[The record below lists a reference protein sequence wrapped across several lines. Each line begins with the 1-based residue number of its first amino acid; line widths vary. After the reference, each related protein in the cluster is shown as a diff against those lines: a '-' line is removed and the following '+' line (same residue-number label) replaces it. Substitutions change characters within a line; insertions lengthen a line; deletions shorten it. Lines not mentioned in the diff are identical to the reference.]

1 MGWRA
6 MLLISGASS
15 LGLGVPA
22 MAQSP
27 GKPLL
32 DMRTRYE
39 FADQERSPEQA
50 NALTFRVRAGYE
62 TGAWRNFRAL
72 GEVEAVAALAG
83 DFNDTINGQTA
94 YPVVADP
101 DALEINR
108 LQVAYTGLAGST
120 ITVGRQRIIL
130 DNARFVG
137 NVGFRQ
143 NEQTFDAIRVETDAA
158 GPLHIDY
165 AYVTR
170 VQRIFGPDSVQDD
183 FTGDTHLL
191 NVSSATPVGK
201 LTGYGYWLDLQ
212 EARSLSS
219 ATVGLRLAGAV
230 PATAGWGA
238 DYAVEHARQKEHG
251 DAVRPYDAQYSQA
264 EITVKHGAVSLSA
277 GGEMLTGDGVS
288 AFQAPLGTLHAFQ
301 GAADQFLVTPA
312 DGLRDLYLRGGYQ
325 TGPVGG
331 FRSTRVGFEVHD
343 FTDDT
348 GRKDFGNEIDIAL
361 RGVLSARWAIDLKAA
376 WFEGRPGGPDDL
388 TRVWAAVEFK
398 L

>member
-6 MLLISGASS
+6 MVLVGSMT
-15 LGLGVPA
+15 GLGVGLPA

-32 DMRTRYE
+32 DVRARYE
-39 FADQERSPEQA
+39 FADQQGRPEQA
-50 NALTFRVRAGYE
+50 NALTLRVRGGYE

-72 GEVEAVAALAG
+72 GEFEGVAALTG
-83 DFNDTINGQTA
+83 DFNDTINGRTA
-94 YPVVADP
+94 FPVVADP
-101 DALEINR
+101 DALELNR
-108 LQVAYTGLAGST
+108 LQVTYTGLADTT
-120 ITVGRQRIIL
+120 ITAGRQRIVL

-143 NEQTFDAIRVETDAA
+143 NEQTFDAVRVQTNALRR
-158 GPLHIDY
+158 LHVDY
-165 AYVTR
+165 AYVGR
-170 VQRIFGPDSVQDD
+170 VQRIFGPDSVQGD

-191 NVSSATPVGK
+191 NVSAATPAGK
-201 LTGYGYWLDLQ
+201 LTGYGYWLDLE
-212 EARSLSS
+212 EAQRLSS
-219 ATVGLRLAGAV
+219 ATFGMRLARTA
-230 PATAGWGA
+230 PATGGWGV

-251 DAVRPYDAQYSQA
+251 GAVRAYDAQYTQA
-264 EITVKHGAVSLSA
+264 EVTVRHGSASLAA
-277 GGEMLTGDGVS
+277 GAEILTGDGVS

-301 GAADQFLVTPA
+301 GAADQFLITPA

-325 TGPVGG
+325 TGPIGG
-331 FRSTRVGFEVHD
+331 FTTTRLGFEVHN

-348 GRKDFGNEIDIAL
+348 GRTDFGNEIDVVL
-361 RGVLSARWAIDLKAA
+361 RGTLSARWAIDLKAA
-376 WFEGRPGGPDDL
+376 RFEGQPGGPDDL